1 MIKQFIAS
9 LLFFLLALYYIPI
22 FMSSPDYSQPKIET
36 NQQTMSLEIDGVYP
50 LPVSGYEHYLGQSV
64 ADYQSRYGDPEH
76 MITSEQDPQTS
87 WWSYLENSHEYVQ
100 IEVNN
105 QEIQSIF
112 VLGDAINTGS
122 LKIGMSRE
130 NVLDETQL
138 GEQFM
143 FSHSDRMYRL
153 TLSKRNMKLF
163 PLVEFD
169 NQSFAI
175 LYFYPDCDEIYAIR
189 YLTYEKILGLNYYF
203 IEEMNSDEEGISIK
217 NRNRLAN
224 DQINQAMLEEY
235 INVLR
240 LNANLAPYP
249 HIDEGRSIVNDLLRD
264 DTIDF
269 QSYKELTSYRHPE
282 FPDQAFKLKYM
293 SGTQVYDPAMK
304 FGLFY
309 STKENQRIVLNENNQ
324 DMSIAIEDDNL
335 LLFVNESK

>member
-1 MIKQFIAS
+1 MFTILIS
-9 LLFFLLALYYIPI
+9 NYC
-22 FMSSPDYSQPKIET
+22 
-36 NQQTMSLEIDGVYP
+36 
-50 LPVSGYEHYLGQSV
+50 YEY
-64 ADYQSRYGDPEH
+64 
-76 MITSEQDPQTS
+76 
-87 WWSYLENSHEYVQ
+87 
-100 IEVNN
+100 
-105 QEIQSIF
+105 
-112 VLGDAINTGS
+112 
-122 LKIGMSRE
+122 
-130 NVLDETQL
+130 
-138 GEQFM
+138 
-143 FSHSDRMYRL
+143 
-153 TLSKRNMKLF
+153 
-163 PLVEFD
+163 
-169 NQSFAI
+169 
-175 LYFYPDCDEIYAIR
+175 
-189 YLTYEKILGLNYYF
+189 LNYYF

-249 HIDEGRSIVNDLLRD
+249 HIDEGRTIVNDLLRD